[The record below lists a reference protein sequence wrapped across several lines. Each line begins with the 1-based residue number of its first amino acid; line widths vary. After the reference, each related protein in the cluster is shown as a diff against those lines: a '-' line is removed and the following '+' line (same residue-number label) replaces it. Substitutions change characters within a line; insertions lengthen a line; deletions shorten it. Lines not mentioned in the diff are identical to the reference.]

1 MKIAGLFL
9 FHKIGAWLSIKLKI
23 NKTSLAST
31 KPWVCSLVPNKLGI
45 VAHTRNPNTQEVEAG
60 TSQVQGHPWPNSEF
74 KANLSYMR
82 HYLKIAQKQT
92 SARNQK
98 ACLGMGILPFS
109 TLNTI

>member
-82 HYLKIAQKQT
+82 H
-92 SARNQK
+92 
-98 ACLGMGILPFS
+98 
-109 TLNTI
+109 